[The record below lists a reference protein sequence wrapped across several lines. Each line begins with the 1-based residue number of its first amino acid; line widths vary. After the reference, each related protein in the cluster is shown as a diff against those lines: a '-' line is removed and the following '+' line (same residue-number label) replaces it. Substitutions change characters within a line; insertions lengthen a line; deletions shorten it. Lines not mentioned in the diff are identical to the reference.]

1 MNPMMAGMN
10 STLSFLAEY
19 VRSHV
24 LDEKIFVVPSFRIGH
39 QVGESLARG
48 GQSWVNLRFMTLHA
62 MAQDV
67 VGLEISRRKLRRST
81 GSVAL
86 FVVERIFRE
95 LQGEGQFKYFG
106 DLEVSSGLIRSFL
119 RSVLDLKLA
128 GMKAENLDESQFI
141 NADKG
146 KEIILILGRYEEE
159 LARLGLVDQAGVYE
173 LAIEEMEKR
182 GADESTR
189 YLCFQDHP
197 LAGLERTFLEKLAG
211 DRLVFVPEG
220 PIYGLARPQRLQNTE
235 KRHAEKKQI
244 TFVKKE
250 QASFS
255 NTENTKKEKATFS
268 EESSDSGLSPSFD
281 VERMAWVFAPGEAPP
296 PLRDETIAIYR
307 AVGPTNECREIL
319 RRLLASK
326 TALDEVEVIHPSGSA
341 YPSIFYVLSAKA
353 GLNVTSAEGV
363 PLNFTAPGRAFHG
376 IVNWMERDFLAL
388 DLCRM
393 IEDNALILSRKK
405 GEERPSPVKISRYLR
420 SAMIG
425 WGRKR
430 YIDRLR
436 SLRQSI
442 ENRMK
447 LPEDEE
453 DGKDLAKMEESI
465 QDIKWLERILKQI
478 LDLFPEEDKQGLLD
492 LGELC
497 AGVSGFLRKFARV
510 QNDLDGEALGILT
523 GKLEDVSQV
532 ADSKV
537 PMREALSRLRN
548 LGAGLSV
555 GASGPLPVHIHLS
568 SYDGGGYSGRPM
580 TFIVGL
586 DQGTFP
592 RSGRQDPILL
602 DEEREAISPDLLTSS
617 EALRERLYNMARLL
631 SSLRGKVVFSYSAY
645 DTIEDRPSFPSSL
658 LLQVRRLME
667 GDPGIDYSALGDYLP
682 EPSGFLPEK
691 WDKAMDEIDWWL
703 SRLKLDGRL
712 RDGTESISNNFP
724 DLGRGVEAVESR
736 RDQLLSCFDGLVDVA
751 ADEFNPVENRDIV
764 MSASRLE
771 QLATCPFGYFLS
783 YVLGIRKPEEVEYDQ
798 SRWLDARQRGSLLH
812 SVFCSFMKEM
822 RKRGEVVDPEKHLP
836 VIEGV
841 AEEMVAK
848 TRGGIPPPS
857 EGIFEREKRELME
870 ALSIFLRAEKEREL
884 EVNPV
889 LFEAFFGLGE
899 EISKGEE
906 KGERK
911 ERPEGMEEPAEIRL
925 DEDHSFHLK
934 GRIDRID
941 RIRDN
946 LYRIIDYK
954 TGIVSSQYDS
964 LDYFGRGKI
973 LQHVLYSL
981 AAEQI
986 IAKLGLED
994 SPEVVESGYYFPTRR
1009 GEGREV
1015 LVGRFDRQRLREL
1028 LWELLGVLSEGKFVV
1043 NPSIKC
1049 DFCDFLPICPAE
1061 APKKAKRKKEADPSA
1076 FSLFE
1081 RLKEYD

>member
-1 MNPMMAGMN
+1 
-10 STLSFLAEY
+10 
-19 VRSHV
+19 
-24 LDEKIFVVPSFRIGH
+24 
-39 QVGESLARG
+39 
-48 GQSWVNLRFMTLHA
+48 VNLRFMTLSA
-62 MAQDV
+62 LAQDV
-67 VGLEISRRKLRRST
+67 AGLEISRRKLRRST

-95 LQGEGQFKYFG
+95 LQEEGKFKYFG
-106 DLEVSSGLIRSFL
+106 ELEVSSGLIRAFL
-119 RSVLDLKLA
+119 RSVLDLRLA

-146 KEIILILGRYEEE
+146 KEISLTLGRYEEE
-159 LARLGLVDQAGVYE
+159 LARLEMIDQAGVYE
-173 LAIEEMEKR
+173 LAMEELEKK
-182 GADESTR
+182 GAGESAH

-197 LAGLERTFLEKLAG
+197 LAGLEKTFLDKLAG
-211 DRLVFVPEG
+211 DRLEFVPQG
-220 PIYGLARPQRLQNTE
+220 PVYGLARPQRLWNTE
-235 KRHAEKKQI
+235 RGHTEKEQR

-255 NTENTKKEKATFS
+255 NTKNTKKEQATFS
-268 EESSDSGLSPSFD
+268 EKNSNSDLSPASD

-296 PLRDETIAIYR
+296 PLKDDSIAMFR

-326 TALDEVEVIHPSGSA
+326 TALDEVEVIHPSGCA

-353 GLNVTSAEGV
+353 GLHVTYGEGV

-376 IVNWMERDFLAL
+376 IVNWMERDFLAI

-393 IEDNALILSRKK
+393 IEGHTLTLSRKK

-425 WGRKR
+425 WGRER
-430 YIDRLR
+430 YLDRLR

-442 ENRMK
+442 ENRMT

-453 DGKDLAKMEESI
+453 DGKDRAKMEESI
-465 QDIKWLERILKQI
+465 RDIKWLERVMRQI
-478 LDLFPEEDKQGLLD
+478 LDFFPEEDEKGLLD

-510 QNDLDGEALGILT
+510 QIDLDGEALGILT
-523 GKLEDVSQV
+523 GKLEEASQV

-537 PMREALSRLRN
+537 SKNEALSWLRN
-548 LGAGLSV
+548 LGEGLSV
-555 GASGPLPVHIHLS
+555 GASGPLPGHIHLS

-592 RSGRQDPILL
+592 GSGRQDPILL

-617 EALRERLYNMARLL
+617 EALRERLYDMARLL

-691 WDKAMDEIDWWL
+691 WDKAIDEIDWWL

-712 RDGTESISNNFP
+712 RDGTESIFNNFP
-724 DLGRGVEAVESR
+724 DLDQGVRAVESR
-736 RDQLLSCFDGLVDVA
+736 REQVLSCFDGLIDVA
-751 ADEFNPVENRDIV
+751 ADEFNPVENRNIV

-771 QLATCPFGYFLS
+771 QLATCPYGYFLS

-822 RKRGEVVDPEKHLP
+822 RKREEVVDPEKHLP
-836 VIEGV
+836 VIEGI
-841 AEEMVAK
+841 AEQMVAK
-848 TRGGIPPPS
+848 TREEIPPPS

-870 ALSIFLRAEKEREL
+870 ALGIFLRAEREREL

-889 LFEAFFGLGE
+889 LFEAFFGLSE
-899 EISKGEE
+899 EIRKGEE
-906 KGERK
+906 KGGRK
-911 ERPEGMEEPAEIRL
+911 EKAEGMEEPAEIRL
-925 DEDHSFHLK
+925 DADHSFHLK

-954 TGIVSSQYDS
+954 TGVVSSQYDS
-964 LDYFGRGKI
+964 LDYFGRGKV

-986 IAKLGLED
+986 IVKLGLED
-994 SPEVVESGYYFPTRR
+994 TPEVVESGYYFPTRR

-1028 LWELLGVLSEGKFVV
+1028 LWELLGVLSEGNFVV
-1043 NPSIKC
+1043 NPDASCDYC
-1049 DFCDFLPICPAE
+1049 DFEPICPAE
-1061 APKKAKRKKEADPSA
+1061 APKKAKRKKEVDASA
-1076 FSLFE
+1076 FSLFD